1 MTRARF
7 ITVEGIE
14 GVGKSTQVGVLC
26 DYLRDRGIDVLA
38 TREPGGTH
46 LGEHIRG
53 LLLEESQSPMH
64 PDAELLL
71 IFAARAE
78 HLRQVVLPAL
88 AADRWLVCDR
98 FTDATYAYQGAGRGI
113 AIQRIAALEQWLQ
126 GDFRPD
132 LTLLLDADVETALS
146 RLKARRIEDRFEREA
161 VDFFVRVRQAY
172 LELAMREPQ
181 RFRVIDANKSI
192 DGVRH
197 QIIATCDQLI
207 AEN

>member
-1 MTRARF
+1 
-7 ITVEGIE
+7 
-14 GVGKSTQVGVLC
+14 
-26 DYLRDRGIDVLA
+26 
-38 TREPGGTH
+38 
-46 LGEHIRG
+46 
-53 LLLEESQSPMH
+53 
-64 PDAELLL
+64 L